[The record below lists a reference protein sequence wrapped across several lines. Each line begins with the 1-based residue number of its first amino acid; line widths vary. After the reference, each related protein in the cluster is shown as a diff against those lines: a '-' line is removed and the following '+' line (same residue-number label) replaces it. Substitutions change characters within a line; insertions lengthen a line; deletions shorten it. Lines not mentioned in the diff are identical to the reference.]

1 MQRLGVETWVNLNE
15 DDCRSENAEGAV
27 GRGQSSTR

>member
-15 DDCRSENAEGAV
+15 VDCKSENAEGAV
-27 GRGQSSTR
+27 RRGQSGTS